1 MSYILGAAVM
11 IAAMAFL
18 HAGRIVVQRIDATG
32 SPREA
37 LALDA
42 FAIGYTS
49 MFAGGLIIM
58 AQHLVADATPAR
70 LVAFLAALTG
80 AVVGSKLVGAA
91 FRRAAARPLA
101 GPPPAS
107 GAPAA

>member
-1 MSYILGAAVM
+1 MTYILGAAVM

-18 HAGRIVVQRIDATG
+18 HVGRIVVQRLDATG

-37 LALDA
+37 LVLDA
-42 FAIGYTS
+42 FAIGFTAT
-49 MFAGGLIIM
+49 FAGGLIIM
-58 AQHLVADATPAR
+58 GQHVIADLTPAR
-70 LVAFLAALTG
+70 LVAFLAALTA

-91 FRRAAARPLA
+91 FRRAAARPVA
-101 GPPPAS
+101 GPPVG